1 MGIAGGLVEVC
12 MENWSYVGLLAPGER
27 AKLRS
32 LSLSLERDRGTH
44 VRRRV
49 FCVTVTHTYLHADEL
64 DIHIYEMVW
73 TYT

>member
-1 MGIAGGLVEVC
+1 MGIAGGLGEVC
-12 MENWSYVGLLAPGER
+12 MENWSYVGLLAPGEG

-32 LSLSLERDRGTH
+32 LSLSRERHTH
-44 VRRRV
+44 VRRRF